1 MASKKETFFT
11 GLHNDLQIQ
20 DIAYDEVL
28 AKYFLYPPL
37 LDYTENFTGP
47 KVTAMHTMLINK
59 PPDSGK
65 LTSRHP
71 CHQVEYLFLCNSP
84 VEAFSTRK

>member
-1 MASKKETFFT
+1 MYTV
-11 GLHNDLQIQ
+11 LQIQ

-28 AKYFLYPPL
+28 SKYIMYPPL

-71 CHQVEYLFLCNSP
+71 CHQVSGTYEQ
-84 VEAFSTRK
+84 

>member
-1 MASKKETFFT
+1 MSNVCCCF
-11 GLHNDLQIQ
+11 QIQ

-28 AKYFLYPPL
+28 SKYFEYPPL
-37 LDYTENFTGP
+37 LDYTENFVGP
-47 KVTAMHTMLINK
+47 RVTAMHTMLINK

-71 CHQVEYLFLCNSP
+71 CHQVKEKSP
-84 VEAFSTRK
+84 VKT